1 MASGLAGLSDDELSV
16 VFEHVCSTLDP
27 RPALALC
34 AASRSIREPLK
45 AALVRLRLRHEQAEA
60 LLAMVDVEPSMS
72 CAQAGAAT
80 ELLFQ
85 TDLTVAEWDVL
96 GALVDELPQ
105 LSILLVGGSTPSI
118 PSSRVGVQRF
128 LSGLGAGAL
137 PALVFLNLSF
147 SGMDEAGAASLA
159 AALGRGAIPRLR
171 DLLLDFNPIKDAGLV
186 ALAPQLRQRPLFADL
201 RLEGC
206 QIGDDGL
213 AALVA
218 PPFST
223 AFKTLKLLDLKR
235 NQISDAGCAKLAE
248 AIRGGAL
255 AALQHIDVSAN
266 PAISADAFND
276 LRHASIEKR
285 IKFKL
290 Y

>member
-1 MASGLAGLSDDELSV
+1 MASGLAGLCDDELLV

-27 RPALALC
+27 RPALALS

-105 LSILLVGGSTPSI
+105 LSTLLAGGST

-137 PALVFLNLSF
+137 PALEFLNLSV
-147 SGMDEAGAASLA
+147 SDMDEAGAASLA
-159 AALGRGAIPRLR
+159 AALGRGAIPRLS
-171 DLLLDFNPIKDAGLV
+171 DLLLECNPIKDAGLV

-223 AFKTLKLLDLKR
+223 AFKTLIFLDLKH

-276 LRHASIEKR
+276 LRHAVKCLFIECLF
-285 IKFKL
+285 IEQ
-290 Y
+290 

>member
-1 MASGLAGLSDDELSV
+1 MASGLAGLSDDELLEV
-16 VFEHVCSTLDP
+16 LEHVCSTLDP
-27 RPALALC
+27 RPALALS

-80 ELLFQ
+80 ELLF

-105 LSILLVGGSTPSI
+105 LSTLLASGST

-137 PALVFLNLSF
+137 PALEFLNLSV
-147 SGMDEAGAASLA
+147 SDMDEAGAASLA
-159 AALGRGAIPRLR
+159 AALGRGAIPRLS
-171 DLLLDFNPIKDAGLV
+171 DLLLECNPIKDAGLV

-223 AFKTLKLLDLKR
+223 AFKTLKFLGLKH

-255 AALQHIDVSAN
+255 AALQYIDVSAN

-276 LRHASIEKR
+276 LRHAVNECLFIECLF
-285 IKFKL
+285 IEQ
-290 Y
+290 

>member
-1 MASGLAGLSDDELSV
+1 MASGLAGLCDDELLV

-27 RPALALC
+27 RPALALS

-105 LSILLVGGSTPSI
+105 LSTLLAGGST

-137 PALVFLNLSF
+137 PALEFLNLSV
-147 SGMDEAGAASLA
+147 SDMDEAGAASLA
-159 AALGRGAIPRLR
+159 AALGRGAIPRLS
-171 DLLLDFNPIKDAGLV
+171 DLLLECNPIKDAGLV
-186 ALAPQLRQRPLFADL
+186 ALAPQLRQRPLIADL

-223 AFKTLKLLDLKR
+223 AFKTLIFLDLKH

-276 LRHASIEKR
+276 LRHAVKCLFIECLF
-285 IKFKL
+285 IEQ
-290 Y
+290 

>member
-27 RPALALC
+27 RPALALI

-105 LSILLVGGSTPSI
+105 LSILLAGRSG
-118 PSSRVGVQRF
+118 VGVQRF

-137 PALVFLNLSF
+137 PALYFLNLSF
-147 SGMDEAGAASLA
+147 SDMDEAGAASLA

-223 AFKTLKLLDLKR
+223 AFKTLLLLDLKR

-276 LRHASIEKR
+276 LRHAIKCLFIECLF
-285 IKFKL
+285 IEQ
-290 Y
+290 

>member
-1 MASGLAGLSDDELSV
+1 MASGLAGLCDDELLV

-27 RPALALC
+27 RPALALS

-45 AALVRLRLRHEQAEA
+45 AALVRLLLRHEQAEA

-105 LSILLVGGSTPSI
+105 LSTLLAGGST

-137 PALVFLNLSF
+137 PALEFLNLSV
-147 SGMDEAGAASLA
+147 SDMDEAGAASLA
-159 AALGRGAIPRLR
+159 AALGRGAIPRLS
-171 DLLLDFNPIKDAGLV
+171 DLLLECNPIKDAGLV

-223 AFKTLKLLDLKR
+223 AFKTLKFLGLKH

-276 LRHASIEKR
+276 LRYAVEGLFIECLF
-285 IKFKL
+285 IEQ
-290 Y
+290 